1 VDQPGKQR
9 EHLRVRPAPGTKI
22 EIHLMGAGFLEV
34 LHARDIS
41 EGGVAVFVPHDFG
54 GCDIDDPVDV
64 IVKLGHEKPF
74 TARGIIRHLSKG
86 SSSDHFF
93 GVQFT
98 RISDDNLARIRQY
111 VDRRLAQGGA
121 A

>member
-1 VDQPGKQR
+1 
-9 EHLRVRPAPGTKI
+9 
-22 EIHLMGAGFLEV
+22 

-41 EGGVAVFVPHDFG
+41 EGGLAVFVPHDFG
-54 GCDIDDPVDV
+54 GCDIDDPVDI

-74 TARGIIRHLSKG
+74 TARGKIVHLSKA
-86 SSSDHFF
+86 STSDHFF
-93 GVQFT
+93 GVQFM
-98 RISDDNLARIRQY
+98 RISDENLVRIRQY